1 MLDVYPLETGI
12 MGTQFFQN
20 RIWSFAAKHK
30 KVKTY
35 KDFLDDFSGKQMYE
49 LAFKESRPEITDL
62 LKDDIIVPEFYKD
75 VAELQDI
82 EIFHGTHFVDK
93 PHYEKQEQ
101 MICAVDGHASF
112 VLIPH
117 VNR

>member
-1 MLDVYPLETGI
+1 
-12 MGTQFFQN
+12 
-20 RIWSFAAKHK
+20 
-30 KVKTY
+30 
-35 KDFLDDFSGKQMYE
+35 MYE

-93 PHYEKQEQ
+93 PHYEK
-101 MICAVDGHASF
+101 
-112 VLIPH
+112 
-117 VNR
+117 